1 LIARLEYADI
11 DDVAVAVAV
20 ATCLHSNVRHAV
32 AVAIQPA
39 AAAPLDA
46 AKTVDVAAAA
56 CLHSKVNHID
66 AVALP
71 AVGPSLLDA
80 AKAVGSKDS

>member
-1 LIARLEYADI
+1 MEYADI

-20 ATCLHSNVRHAV
+20 ATCLHSNVRHAA
-32 AVAIQPA
+32 AVAIPA

>member
-1 LIARLEYADI
+1 M
-11 DDVAVAVAV
+11 AVAVAV